1 MSDPAT
7 SPTEP
12 TEDEVIQL
20 PQDVGAKAK
29 KPRTDAQKTS
39 LEQARLKAMAV
50 RKENAELRK
59 AEKEVE
65 KMEKQQAI
73 NERKE
78 RVKKALAPQPS
89 APKEPEDDDTPEE
102 VIYKKKKKARKQKIV
117 YVSASE
123 SESEEEPEII
133 YKKKKKAKQAT
144 RFQEPVRAPEPEPP
158 RQRQIYTPYGV
169 YRT

>member
-1 MSDPAT
+1 
-7 SPTEP
+7 
-12 TEDEVIQL
+12 
-20 PQDVGAKAK
+20 
-29 KPRTDAQKTS
+29 
-39 LEQARLKAMAV
+39 
-50 RKENAELRK
+50 
-59 AEKEVE
+59 
-65 KMEKQQAI
+65 MEKQQALA
-73 NERKE
+73 ERKE
-78 RVKKALAPQPS
+78 RVKKALAPKATPQPS
-89 APKEPEDDDTPEE
+89 APKEPEDEDTPEE

-144 RFQEPVRAPEPEPP
+144 RFQEPVRAPEPEPL